1 MRAEL
6 TSLAAVALISVAGC
20 GTNSSA
26 SDPASYPDRNVT
38 FIVPFGAGGGADSS
52 FRAFETVAEPLGPG
66 ITISN
71 IEGAGGVTGWTQ
83 FLNSA
88 PDGYTLSLATPP
100 FNIVPKLIQPDSTPY
115 SLDDFT
121 YICTY
126 SASPDTL
133 YISAEETRFT
143 DLDSLIAYA
152 RENPGQV
159 TAGVTGAVGTD
170 AIHVY
175 RLQDLAGIE
184 LRMVPFDSATDVT
197 AAVVSG
203 DVDLSF
209 SDVSWVTLAANDL
222 TPVAIATEEPLAGHS
237 DIPTYTQAGLD
248 LVSVRLRSLSAPQET
263 PEQVLTYW
271 EDICRTVTDNEQFAA
286 ELGKTGQPVQFY
298 GAQQTRDVVA
308 QMTESIQEVI
318 DQQDL
323 ATS

>member
-1 MRAEL
+1 MSL
-6 TSLAAVALISVAGC
+6 TAVAVFAVAGC
-20 GTNSSA
+20 GTTSSSA
-26 SDPASYPDRNVT
+26 SDVASYPDKNVT
-38 FIVPFGAGGGADSS
+38 VIVPFGAGGGADSS
-52 FRAFETVAEPLGPG
+52 FRAFQTVAEPLGPT
-66 ITISN
+66 ITVTN
-71 IEGAGGVTGWTQ
+71 VEGAGGVTGWTQ
-83 FLNSA
+83 FLNSE

-100 FNIVPKLIQPDSTPY
+100 FNIVPKLLQPESTPY

-126 SASPDTL
+126 SASPDTM
-133 YISAEETRFT
+133 YMNANETRFS

-184 LRMVPFDSATDVT
+184 LRMIPFDSATDVT

-209 SDVSWVTLAANDL
+209 SDLSWVTLAANDL
-222 TPVAIATEEPLAGHS
+222 SPVAIATEEPLTEHP
-237 DIPTYTQAGLD
+237 DIPTYTQSGID
-248 LVSVRLRSLSAPQET
+248 LVSVRLRSLSAQPGT
-263 PEQVLTYW
+263 PEQVLSYW
-271 EDICRTVTDNEQFAA
+271 EDICRTVTDDPQFAA

-298 GAQQTRDVVA
+298 DAQQTRDVVA
-308 QMTESIQEVI
+308 QMTETIQAVI
-318 DQQDL
+318 DEQGL
-323 ATS
+323 ATN